1 DHGVVAL
8 GGSGFLCEGRR
19 GAVRGG
25 QQDRARGIVAYEHE
39 RRRPFLHAS
48 RDVRDVPP
56 CRGDAPIAGG
66 VRAEAGSRRPGG
78 RCPWIGHGALGHV
91 DDRARHRGDPLMP
104 RTEPPTSET
113 TQPFW
118 DATRDQQLVVQWC
131 CECDRPIAYP
141 REVCPFCAATVLE
154 WRPSEGRG

>member
-1 DHGVVAL
+1 
-8 GGSGFLCEGRR
+8 
-19 GAVRGG
+19 
-25 QQDRARGIVAYEHE
+25 
-39 RRRPFLHAS
+39 
-48 RDVRDVPP
+48 
-56 CRGDAPIAGG
+56 
-66 VRAEAGSRRPGG
+66 
-78 RCPWIGHGALGHV
+78 
-91 DDRARHRGDPLMP
+91 MP

-154 WRPSEGRG
+154 WRPSEGRGKLYSFTVEHKTPSPVAGAEGPYAIGLVDLDEGVRLMSNIVNCPVSELAVGMAVRITWELLSDGRHLPLFEPA